1 MENFISCAVSKMLI
15 FHFVKLNY
23 KTLSICILETVQAF
37 QVFQKLFEKKYLV
50 TIKLSKCPP

>member
-1 MENFISCAVSKMLI
+1 MENYISCAVSKMLI

-23 KTLSICILETVQAF
+23 KTLSIYILETAIF
-37 QVFQKLFEKKYLV
+37 QIFQKLFEKQYLV